1 MNPLPLYKV
10 LAYVTGVVLATMTV
24 VGLPLKYLVDGTPD
38 TLLDVITLG
47 WVAHG
52 WLFMAY
58 VVVTL
63 WLGYIRRW
71 SLPKMALVCIAGTIP
86 FAVFFA
92 ERRVVRD
99 EDARAAGSALSAP
112 PAPSA
117 PAAPPAAE
125 NPTQG

>member
-10 LAYVTGVVLATMTV
+10 LAYVTGIVLAVMTV
-24 VGLPLKYLVDGTPD
+24 VGLPLKYLVDGTPA

-52 WLFMAY
+52 WLYMAY

-71 SLPKMALVCIAGTIP
+71 SLLKMALVCIAGTIP

-99 EDARAAGSALSAP
+99 EQARSAGL
-112 PAPSA
+112 A
-117 PAAPPAAE
+117 PAEPEQAGPAQA
-125 NPTQG
+125 

>member
-10 LAYVTGVVLATMTV
+10 LAYVTGIVLATMTV
-24 VGLPLKYLVDGTPD
+24 VGLPLKYLVDGTPA
-38 TLLDVITLG
+38 TVLDVITLG

-52 WLFMAY
+52 WLYMAY
-58 VVVTL
+58 VVVAL

-71 SLPKMALVCIAGTIP
+71 SLLKMALVCVAGTVP

-99 EDARAAGSALSAP
+99 EAARAAALAEAGAP
-112 PAPSA
+112 GPA
-117 PAAPPAAE
+117 
-125 NPTQG
+125 QG

>member
-1 MNPLPLYKV
+1 VNPLPLYKV
-10 LAYVTGVVLATMTV
+10 LAYVTGIVLAAMTV
-24 VGLPLKYLVDGTPD
+24 VGLPLKYLVDGTPAGI
-38 TLLDVITLG
+38 LDVISYG
-47 WVAHG
+47 WIAHG

-71 SLPKMALVCIAGTIP
+71 PLLKMALVCIAGTIP

-99 EDARAAGSALSAP
+99 EAARSAGLVQAEPEQAG
-112 PAPSA
+112 PAQA
-117 PAAPPAAE
+117 
-125 NPTQG
+125 